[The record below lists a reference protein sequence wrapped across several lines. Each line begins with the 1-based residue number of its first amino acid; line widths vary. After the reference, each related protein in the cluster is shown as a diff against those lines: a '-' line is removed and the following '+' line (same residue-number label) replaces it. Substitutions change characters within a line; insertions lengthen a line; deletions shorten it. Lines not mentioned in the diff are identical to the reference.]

1 MNAYACLFYGVAL
14 AEPESDQAKFYRELL
29 ASRDALL
36 SEQDKLLYNAPEWV
50 ASKCSI
56 MTDAQLYSLHVSA
69 EAEAVGVDSDVMV
82 LINDFIFEALA
93 PETSTV
99 NQRRL
104 V

>member
-14 AEPESDQAKFYRELL
+14 AEPESDQAKFYCELL
-29 ASRDALL
+29 AARDALL
-36 SEQDKLLYNAPEWV
+36 SEQDKLLYDAPEWV

-69 EAEAVGVDSDVMV
+69 EADAVGVDSTIVSVM
-82 LINDFIFEALA
+82 NDFILDTLV